1 MNIAVLIKCYL
12 LNTQKLHASPE
23 PISRS
28 QLFRVNKS
36 CTGKPRKF
44 QGKEPAMELC
54 FTKSRTPLHQVFPC
68 ESSYYGDIFGTKY
81 SRMD

>member
-12 LNTQKLHASPE
+12 LNTQELHASPE

-28 QLFRVNKS
+28 CKS

-44 QGKEPAMELC
+44 QGKEPTMELC
-54 FTKSRTPLHQVFPC
+54 FTKSRTPLRQVFPC

-81 SRMD
+81 SRVD